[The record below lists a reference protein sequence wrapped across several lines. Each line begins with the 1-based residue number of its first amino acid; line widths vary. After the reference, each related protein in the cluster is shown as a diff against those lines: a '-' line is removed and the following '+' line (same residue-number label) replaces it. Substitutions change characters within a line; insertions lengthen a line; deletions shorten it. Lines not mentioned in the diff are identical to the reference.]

1 MITTSLGGTAFVMTG
16 YLDIKANKLNN
27 TLRRQETLKR
37 QSDAKGLRNYWVEE
51 IRLKKKSYPKSSAEL
66 MNL

>member
-1 MITTSLGGTAFVMTG
+1 MTSSLGLTAFMATS
-16 YLDIKANKLNN
+16 YFDIKANKLNN

-51 IRLKKKSYPKSSAEL
+51 IRLKKKSYPKSSVTL
-66 MNL
+66 L